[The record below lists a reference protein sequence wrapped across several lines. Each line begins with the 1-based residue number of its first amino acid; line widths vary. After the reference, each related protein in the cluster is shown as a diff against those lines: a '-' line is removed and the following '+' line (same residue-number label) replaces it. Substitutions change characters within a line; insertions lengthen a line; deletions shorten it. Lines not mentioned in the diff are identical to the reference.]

1 MKIKILFFITTFAL
15 YGFAANAQRGLKIGY
30 VDMEYILAN
39 VPEYQAASAQ
49 LDAKVQQWKTE
60 IELKRKAIDGMEEE
74 LENER
79 PLLTEELIEERL
91 ADIKWEE
98 AQLLEYQQQRFG
110 PNGDLIVQKRQL
122 VQPVQDQI
130 FNAVQEIG
138 SVREYDFIYNN
149 SAKALMLYSAD
160 RHDISDQVLNMIKR
174 SSRQAVRE
182 EAKETKEEETKPVYK
197 SVTQAKEDKEEAAD
211 RQAEQD
217 KRERERQAKIAAR
230 QAEKDSLQAAREAKY
245 EARRTALL
253 EERAERKRVRD
264 SLNKL
269 REERRNNPKEEE

>member
-1 MKIKILFFITTFAL
+1 MKIKILFFIATFAF
-15 YGFAANAQRGLKIGY
+15 YGLTANAQRGLKIGY

-49 LDAKVQQWKTE
+49 LDAKVQQWKAE
-60 IELKRKAIDGMEEE
+60 IELKRKAIEALEEE

-138 SVREYDFIYNN
+138 KVREYDFIYNN
-149 SAKALMLYSAD
+149 SSKALMLYSAD
-160 RHDISDQVLNMIKR
+160 RHDISDQILNMIKR
-174 SSRQAVRE
+174 SSRQAQRE
-182 EAKETKEEETKPVYK
+182 VAKETKEEETKPVYK
-197 SVTQAKEDKEEAAD
+197 SVTQAKEDKEEAAE
-211 RQAEQD
+211 RQATQD
-217 KRERERQAKIAAR
+217 KRERERQAKINAR
-230 QAEKDSLQAAREAKY
+230 QAERDSLQAAREAKY
-245 EARRTALL
+245 EARRAALL
-253 EERAERKRVRD
+253 EERADRKRERD

-269 REERRNNPKEEE
+269 REERRNSQQEE